1 MVRESPARRA
11 KVIAY
16 RRGEMVGLLC
26 ALQFGQQ
33 VLFGMAFVL
42 IVALER
48 TKGEEAILSYRRD
61 GCMSTMDPF
70 ELR

>member
-1 MVRESPARRA
+1 
-11 KVIAY
+11 
-16 RRGEMVGLLC
+16 MVGLLC

-48 TKGEEAILSYRRD
+48 TKGEMAILSYRRG